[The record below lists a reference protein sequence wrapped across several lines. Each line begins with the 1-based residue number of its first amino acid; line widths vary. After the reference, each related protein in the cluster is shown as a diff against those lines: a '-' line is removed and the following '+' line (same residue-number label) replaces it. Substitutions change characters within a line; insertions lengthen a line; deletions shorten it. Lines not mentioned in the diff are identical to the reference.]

1 MGTGCVFN
9 RTALY
14 GYEPPVKNKA
24 KTTAFLSLCCGGSRN
39 KNSKSKKKSSD
50 NKKQSKHVDNTI
62 PIFNLEDIEEGVE
75 GNADN
80 LFGLILSLNFC
91 KLLF

>member
-14 GYEPPVKNKA
+14 GYEAPVKQKPRKA
-24 KTTAFLSLCCGGSRN
+24 GFLSLCCGGSG
-39 KNSKSKKKSSD
+39 KKSSKSSKRGSD
-50 NKKQSKHVDNTI
+50 KKRSKHVDNTV

-75 GNADN
+75 GI
-80 LFGLILSLNFC
+80 FTIL
-91 KLLF
+91 